1 MHRHSSA
8 NACDNCWREVVF
20 VYGHY
25 STLVES
31 LAVRRLMA
39 AISSFTYMGTVVGSR
54 EPVGV
59 RVAY

>member
-1 MHRHSSA
+1 
-8 NACDNCWREVVF
+8 VF

-25 STLVES
+25 STLVKS